1 MLRAVISGYYGFH
14 NSGDEAMLQA
24 IIEVLGRRL
33 PELELVVLTQDPDF
47 TTNEF
52 GVKSVQRDKPFRV
65 WNEIRKSDLLISG
78 GGGLLQ
84 DITGPYS
91 IIYYLGIIFMAKLLG
106 KPVFFYAQGVGPVRT
121 IMGKI
126 LLRIIGNRVDF
137 ITVRDADSRMELFDL
152 GLRNPPVVV
161 TADPVLAIDT
171 TVIDKGRGMKII
183 NGLFGVDVEKHPTVG
198 VSVRSW
204 RGLTEFKKIVAAAA
218 DDLAARGWN
227 VILVPMHYPDDL
239 EACRC
244 VQSFMKQNSVLL
256 EERYE
261 YRDLLA
267 VVANMDLV
275 IGMRLHFLIF
285 GAVSNV
291 PVIGISYDPKVN
303 RFIELIKQPLAG
315 DVYSLNYDELS
326 GLIDRVIEDRD
337 NIKVELAKQVQE
349 LSRESVRTAGLLKEF
364 LRKTGKLN
372 GSRAGP

>member
-47 TTNEF
+47 TTGEF
-52 GVKSVQRDKPFRV
+52 GVKSVQRDKPWRV

-152 GLRNPPVVV
+152 GLKNPPVVV

-171 TVIDKGRGMKII
+171 TVIDKERGMAIV
-183 NGLFGVDVEKHPTVG
+183 NGLFGTDTESRPTVG
-198 VSVRSW
+198 ISVRSW

-244 VQSFMKQNSVLL
+244 VQSFMKQKSVLL

-303 RFIELIKQPLAG
+303 RFIELIRQPLAG

-326 GLIDRVIEDRD
+326 GLIDRVIKDKE
-337 NIKVELAKQVQE
+337 NIKVKLAKQVKE
-349 LSRESVRTAGLLKEF
+349 LGKESVRTAELLTEF
-364 LRKTGKLN
+364 LREKGKLD
-372 GSRAGP
+372 GP